1 MQQAGT
7 AFGRTD
13 LSGQRTESVQKWASA
28 TTLLY
33 NYSIKAVLSHLD
45 KNDIARVYNRG
56 GKYFNRR
63 VELMDWWS
71 EHIEVASFKE

>member
-1 MQQAGT
+1 MPLNMGGLPIDYYAI
-7 AFGRTD
+7 
-13 LSGQRTESVQKWASA
+13 E
-28 TTLLY
+28 
-33 NYSIKAVLSHLD
+33 AVLSHVD

-71 EHIEVASFKE
+71 KHIEATSFKE